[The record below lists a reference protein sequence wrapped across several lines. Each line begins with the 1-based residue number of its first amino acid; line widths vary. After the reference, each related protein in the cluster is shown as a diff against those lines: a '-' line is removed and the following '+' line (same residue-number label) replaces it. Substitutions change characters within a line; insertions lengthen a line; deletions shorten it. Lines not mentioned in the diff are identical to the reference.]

1 MRGKTTKTEYR
12 YFAIPE
18 WEKEERYLQERHR
31 SGWRFTKATGLG
43 RYHFEK
49 CEPQDVV
56 YQLDYNQ
63 EGIAHKE
70 EYVQMFRDCGW
81 EYLQDFYGYSYFR
94 KPVSEMNGE
103 EKIFCDEESRIEMMK
118 RVFRGRIIPLLLI
131 LFLVIIPQTFIQH
144 SSGHPVFTGIYSVTC
159 YLSGIAAGFWI
170 SVLEISKAAW
180 QIIILY

>member
-1 MRGKTTKTEYR
+1 MRDKNTKTEYR

-103 EKIFCDEESRIEMMK
+103 EKIFCDDESRIEMMK

-131 LFLVIIPQTFIQH
+131 FFLVILPQTFMQH
-144 SSGHPVFTGIYSVTC
+144 FSGHPVFTGIYIVLLGI
-159 YLSGIAAGFWI
+159 YLVLLLDFGYQFWRYRKR
-170 SVLEISKAAW
+170 LGR
-180 QIIILY
+180 

>member
-1 MRGKTTKTEYR
+1 MRDKNTKTEYR

-103 EKIFCDEESRIEMMK
+103 EK
-118 RVFRGRIIPLLLI
+118 
-131 LFLVIIPQTFIQH
+131 
-144 SSGHPVFTGIYSVTC
+144 YSVMMNPG
-159 YLSGIAAGFWI
+159 SR
-170 SVLEISKAAW
+170 
-180 QIIILY
+180 